1 MSYGKTLK
9 KIRKE
14 KNIETLDAVDKSS
27 AMDSSNYHKYEQ
39 GKGNPTL
46 IKILE
51 LAVTIGV
58 NPKDLLDFDFEV
70 NKEELK

>member
-46 IKILE
+46 TKILE
-51 LAVTIGV
+51 LAVAIGV
-58 NPKDLLDFDFEV
+58 NPKELLDFDFEV